1 MVEQSI
7 RKSVLRKED
16 KGFISG
22 FTVVDDSGTIINPM
36 IIEGQLLDG
45 IGQAMLEQC
54 VYAESGYLQTG
65 LFMDYCMPR
74 ADDLPNLTV
83 ALTTTM
89 CPHNPLCTK
98 ACGEA
103 GETGSP
109 PAIIN
114 AITDA
119 AGARYISM
127 PASPEKIWRAIQ
139 EQSA

>member
-36 IIEGQLLDG
+36 IIKGQLLDG

-89 CPHNPLCTK
+89 CPHNPLGTK

-103 GETGSP
+103 RGNDSP
-109 PAIIN
+109 PAIVN
-114 AITDA
+114 AITEAD
-119 AGARYISM
+119 GTDHISI